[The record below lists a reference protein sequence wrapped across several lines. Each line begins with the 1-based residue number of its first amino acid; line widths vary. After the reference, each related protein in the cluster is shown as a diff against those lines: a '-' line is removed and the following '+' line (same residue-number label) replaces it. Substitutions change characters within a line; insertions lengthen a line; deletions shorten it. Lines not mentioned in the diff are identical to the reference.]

1 MENRTIK
8 LLSRPFD
15 NTRAART
22 VMVPLFDIDNSDATN
37 FIINHTDVESLTKE
51 SVTCMVGDY
60 DRRSLNLVSEHSH
73 LRIDP
78 AHFQSPE
85 VLTWNRFG
93 EDKWA
98 TETQI
103 LEFPYRVISCRKG
116 IWDALGRIELSDK
129 LVDVVEKYFF
139 LTNGLVGAG
148 YWGPVHYSLS
158 CLVNLYNEH
167 YLADVTGKGID
178 IDNLVWW
185 PEDVDSG
192 TTISIVIHP
201 DSDTMYALK
210 KDRALAP
217 TPALQTRFR
226 FKLPTPYKVVCHHR
240 GNWNDVDYYQYD
252 IEIVKEDESLPF

>member
-1 MENRTIK
+1 METRTIK
-8 LLSRPFD
+8 LLSKPNQNRKAGIV
-15 NTRAART
+15 TI
-22 VMVPLFDIDNSDATN
+22 PLFDVDNTD
-37 FIINHTDVESLTKE
+37 INESI
-51 SVTCMVGDY
+51 TCMVGNY
-60 DRRSLNLVSEHSH
+60 DGRTLKLVSEHLN

-85 VLTWNRFG
+85 VMTWNPFG

-116 IWDALGRIELSDK
+116 IWDALGRIEISDR

-139 LTNGLVGAG
+139 LANGLVGAG
-148 YWGPVHYSLS
+148 YWGPVHYTLS

-167 YLADVTGKGID
+167 YLADITGKGID

-192 TTISIVIHP
+192 TSISIVIHP

-210 KDRALAP
+210 RDSALIP
-217 TPALQTRFR
+217 TPALQARFR
-226 FKLPTPYKVVCHHR
+226 FKLPTPYKVVCHYR